1 MNTKSFITTIPA
13 DADPD
18 TITTQVQEY
27 LKSNHVANP
36 KAAHKNIIVYV
47 KAVLIHNDKFI
58 QAELNKN
65 IKALTDTILNQEP
78 LKSSKA
84 AYAEAKVIRSL
95 LTFHTV
101 EVTYGIKTGKNRCR
115 SVARYRLT
123 RNMDGTIKN
132 RVRLS
137 T

>member
-1 MNTKSFITTIPA
+1 MNAKSFITTIPA

-18 TITTQVQEY
+18 IITSQVQEY
-27 LKSNHVANP
+27 LKSNHQAKP
-36 KAAHKNIIVYV
+36 SSTHKNIIVYV

-65 IKALTDTILNQEP
+65 IKALTDTILQQKP
-78 LKSSKA
+78 LCDSKA